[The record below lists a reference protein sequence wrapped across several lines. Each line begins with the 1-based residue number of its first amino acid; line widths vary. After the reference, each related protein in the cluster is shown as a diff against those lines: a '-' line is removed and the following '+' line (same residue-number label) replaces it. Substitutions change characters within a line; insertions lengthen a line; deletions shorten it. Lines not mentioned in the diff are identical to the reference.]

1 MDEVLNRCHFLEVDM
16 QLQNQV
22 KLQNIHLWSIEGYHR
37 MIENGLLTHDDR
49 VELLEGIVSNMSPKG
64 VSHVIIGRWIAER
77 FRERLG
83 ERFYLITQ
91 DPITLTEQGSEP
103 EPDITI
109 ARGSMFDYTEHHPY
123 PEDIL
128 LVIEVADSSIEIDK
142 KIKMPIYAKARIQ
155 DYWVVDIKAK
165 EITTYRQPLEDS
177 YQQVQ
182 VAKGRDILVPLALP
196 EITFQVKDLF
206 PQGT

>member
-1 MDEVLNRCHFLEVDM
+1 M
-16 QLQNQV
+16 QLQDKV
-22 KLQNIHLWSIEGYHR
+22 KLQNIHLWSVEDYHH

-49 VELLEGIVSNMSPKG
+49 VELLEGIISHMSPKG
-64 VSHVIIGRWIAER
+64 VSHVIISRWIVEQ
-77 FRERLG
+77 FREGLG
-83 ERFYLITQ
+83 VGSYLLTQ

-142 KIKMPIYAKARIQ
+142 KIKMPIYARARIQ

-165 EITTYRQPLEDS
+165 EITIYRQPVEDS
-177 YQQVQ
+177 YQEVQ
-182 VAKGRDILVPLALP
+182 VLTGRDRLSPLAFP
-196 EITFQVKDLF
+196 EITFQVQDLF
-206 PQGT
+206 PQGR

>member
-1 MDEVLNRCHFLEVDM
+1 M
-16 QLQNQV
+16 QIQDQV
-22 KLQNIHLWSIEGYHR
+22 KLRNIHLWSVEDYHHK
-37 MIENGLLTHDDR
+37 IENGLLTHDDR
-49 VELLEGIVSNMSPKG
+49 VELLEGIVSHRSPKG
-64 VSHVIIGRWIAER
+64 VSHVIISRWIAEQ

-83 ERFYLITQ
+83 EGYYLITQ
-91 DPITLTEQGSEP
+91 DPITLAEQASEP

-109 ARGSMFDYTEHHPY
+109 ARGSMFDYIEHHPY

-142 KIKMPIYAKARIQ
+142 KIKMPIYAKPRIQ
-155 DYWVVDIKAK
+155 DYWVVDIKTK
-165 EITTYRQPLEDS
+165 EITIYRQPLEDS

-182 VAKGRDILVPLALP
+182 VAKGSDILVPLALP

>member
-1 MDEVLNRCHFLEVDM
+1 M
-16 QLQNQV
+16 QLQDKV
-22 KLQNIHLWSIEGYHR
+22 RLQNIHLWSVEDYHR

-49 VELLEGIVSNMSPKG
+49 VELLEGIVSQMSPKG
-64 VSHVIIGRWIAER
+64 VSHVIISRWIAER

-83 ERFYLITQ
+83 VGSYLLTQ

-142 KIKMPIYAKARIQ
+142 TIKMPIYARARIQ

-165 EITTYRQPLEDS
+165 EITIYRQPVEDS
-177 YQQVQ
+177 YQAVQAVTGRDRLSPLAFPEIAFQVQ
-182 VAKGRDILVPLALP
+182 
-196 EITFQVKDLF
+196 DLF
-206 PQGT
+206 PQGR